1 MTSRNLIANYLNV
14 GWVALMGFAFI
25 PLYVKYLGVE
35 AYGLIGLFVV
45 LQVWLNLL
53 DVGLSPTLSREMAR
67 FQGGEHN
74 PRSIRRLLRT
84 VEIIAAGFMLL
95 IMAGVGI
102 GSGWLAEHW
111 VKSSSLSTETVTHAM
126 RWMGLIGGL
135 GFLEGIY
142 RSAVIG
148 LQRQVFLSALTSG
161 VATFKGL
168 GALVLIM
175 FVSPRIELFFAW
187 QAACSL
193 TMLLSLR
200 ALVYAT
206 LPPSPERAGF
216 DLGAL
221 KNIRSFASG
230 VFLTT
235 LLATMLTQSDKFIL
249 TGMLTLAE
257 WGHYSLAVVSAGALG
272 LLYQPIYQVW
282 LPRMSE
288 LVAAARQQELAAFFH
303 LGSQLVVVIIGSAA
317 AVAITQADTLLFV
330 WTGDRQLAAS
340 FDTIFRL
347 LVLGN
352 MLNALLAVPYG
363 LQLANGWTSLG
374 VRANAIAV
382 LVLVPALLLVVP
394 AYRGIGAALLWV
406 GLNLGY
412 LLIGMHFMFSR
423 LMVQEKWTW
432 FRADLLQPLMAS
444 FVTATVL
451 HWAVPLPDGRVSGFF
466 MVVATGLAV
475 LAASGMA
482 APRVKVHLLHALRR
496 QP

>member
-1 MTSRNLIANYLNV
+1 MTNRNLVANYLNV

-25 PLYVKYLGVE
+25 PLYVRYLGVE
-35 AYGLIGLFVV
+35 AYGLIGMFAV

-67 FQGGEHN
+67 FHGGSHD
-74 PRSIRRLLRT
+74 PQSIRRLLRT
-84 VEIIAAGFMLL
+84 VEIISAGFMLL
-95 IMAGVGI
+95 IVAGVGL
-102 GSGWLAEHW
+102 GAGWLAQHW
-111 VKSSSLSTETVTHAM
+111 VNSTILPEQTVTEAI

-148 LQRQVFLSALTSG
+148 LQRQVMLSALTSS
-161 VATFKGL
+161 VATIKGL
-168 GALVLIM
+168 GAIGLM
-175 FVSPRIELFFAW
+175 AFVSPQIELFFAW

-200 ALVYAT
+200 TLVYVS
-206 LPPSPERAGF
+206 LPPSQASAGF
-216 DLGAL
+216 DLNAL
-221 KNIRSFASG
+221 KSIRSFASG

-249 TGMLTLAE
+249 TGMLTLEE

-288 LVAAARQQELAAFFH
+288 LVAASRNQELTAFFH
-303 LGSQLVVVIIGSAA
+303 LGSQLVAVIIGSAA
-317 AVAITQADTLLFV
+317 AVAITHASPLLHA
-330 WTGDRQLAAS
+330 WTGDRQLVAT
-340 FDTIFRL
+340 FDAIFRL

-352 MLNALLAVPYG
+352 MLNALLAIPYG
-363 LQLANGWTSLG
+363 LQLAYGWTGLG

-382 LVLVPALLLVVP
+382 LVLVPALILTVP
-394 AYRGIGAALLWV
+394 THRGVGAATLWV
-406 GLNLGY
+406 ALNLGY

-423 LMVQEKWTW
+423 LMTQEKWTW
-432 FRADLLQPLMAS
+432 FRSDLLQPLLVSFSTAS
-444 FVTATVL
+444 LL
-451 HWAVPLPDGRVSGFF
+451 HWLVPQPEGRLSGFL
-466 MVVATGLAV
+466 VVAATGVAVLVASV
-475 LAASGMA
+475 LAAPLVRM
-482 APRVKVHLLHALRR
+482 HLIRALWRST
-496 QP
+496 